1 MTVTLDSNKSADSKS
16 EKNSD
21 SRDYVLSDIR
31 NIGIMAHIDA
41 GKTTT
46 TERILFYSGRLHQMG
61 EVHEGT
67 AVMDYMEQEQE
78 RGITITSAATT
89 CVWKGRQINIID
101 TPGHVDF
108 TVEVERSLRVLDG
121 AIGVFCGV
129 GGVQP
134 QSETVWHQ
142 ARKYHVPCIA
152 FVNKM
157 DRTGADMTAVVSEM
171 RERLAAPAVA
181 MQMPIGSEDQFRG
194 VVDLVDMQ
202 AFVYDEESLGT
213 KYSVEDISE
222 ELAVKAEE
230 ARAAMIEYV
239 AERDDVLME
248 KYIEDAD
255 LDRKSLVA
263 GIRRATLT
271 GSLVP
276 VYCGSS
282 LRNKGVQPLLD
293 AVVDFLPSPLEVP
306 PVRGIDPK
314 TGEELVRRV
323 GDGEPA
329 TALVF
334 KIARDEHVGKLAFV
348 RVYSGSLQKGKNIFN
363 PSTGKRERI
372 NRIMKMHADQ
382 RTIVDQLF
390 SGEIGAIPG
399 LKFATTGDTLCAENA
414 QINLERIEFPEPVIS
429 MAIEP
434 RSISDKDALGDALSS
449 MLDEDPTF
457 RVHESEETGQTLI
470 SGMGELH
477 LEVIKDRI
485 FREFKV
491 QARAGAP
498 TVAYRETITR
508 TFECDKI
515 FEKDIAGSR
524 HYAHL
529 VVKVA
534 PLARG
539 SGNSIVSDVSPD
551 RIPGE
556 LQEEAIQGID
566 DGLKTG
572 VLGNYSIVDL
582 EVRIIGGDYRQVD
595 STEIAFRSLGS
606 MIAREA
612 CEKAGAVLLEPIM
625 EVEIT
630 TPEES
635 MGEIISDINS
645 RRGRVEEMKS
655 VNLFRLVR
663 AMVPLSELFGYS
675 TSLRSLSKG
684 RASYSMEP
692 KKFEQVPVSIQET
705 ILNR

>member
-21 SRDYVLSDIR
+21 SRGFVLADIR

-46 TERILFYSGRLHQMG
+46 TERMLFYSGRLHQMG
-61 EVHEGT
+61 EVHDGT

-89 CVWKGRQINIID
+89 CEWNGRQINIID

-121 AIGVFCGV
+121 AVAVFCGV

-142 ARKYHVPCIA
+142 ARKYRVPCIA

-157 DRTGADMTAVVSEM
+157 DRTGADMAAVVAEM

-181 MQMPIGSEDQFRG
+181 MQIPIGSEEQFRG

-202 AFVYDEESLGT
+202 AFVYDEKSLGA
-213 KYSVEDISE
+213 KYSIEDISE
-222 ELAVKAEE
+222 DLAVKAEE

-239 AERDDVLME
+239 AERDDALME
-248 KYIEDAD
+248 KYIEDVD
-255 LDRKSLVA
+255 VDRESLAA
-263 GIRRATLT
+263 GIRRATLA

-293 AVVDFLPSPLEVP
+293 AVVNYLPSPLEVP
-306 PVRGIDPK
+306 PVRGLDPK
-314 TGEELVRRV
+314 TGDELVRRA
-323 GDGEPA
+323 GDNEPA
-329 TALVF
+329 SALVF

-348 RVYSGSLQKGKNIFN
+348 RVYSGTLQKGKNIFN

-382 RTIVDQLF
+382 RSIVDQLF

-414 QINLERIEFPEPVIS
+414 QISLERIEFPEPVIS

-434 RSISDKDALGDALSS
+434 RSISDKDSLQEALSS

-498 TVAYRETITR
+498 TVAYREAITKA
-508 TFECDKI
+508 FECDKI
-515 FEKDIAGSR
+515 FEKEIAGGK

-529 VVKVA
+529 VVRVS
-534 PLARG
+534 PLERG
-539 SGNSIVSDVSPD
+539 SGNTIVSDVSSE
-551 RIPGE
+551 RIPDE
-556 LQEEAIQGID
+556 LQEVAMAGID

-572 VLGNYSIVDL
+572 ILGNYSIVDL

-595 STEIAFRSLGS
+595 STEIAFRSLGT

-612 CEKAGAVLLEPIM
+612 CENAGPVLLEPIM

-645 RRGRVEEMKS
+645 RRGRVEEMKN